1 MKSHV
6 QKRPMNIQRDV
17 FPWKQTYA
25 WERDLWLVKETY
37 SHEIRRTKKKKDVC
51 ISKRDVFPW
60 KETYKQDVCLRERS
74 IIVERD
80 LFTWKT
86 KYVVFKKMCAFFLL
100 RDLFFLL
107 KKMGAYPKRCIPM
120 KRDVQKRSM
129 YEILLIFI
137 TLQRDVFTWKYTY
150 KKDLWLYKETRSH
163 EMRCI
168 IEMYEWKWYLG
179 LLFIVINTIMTI
191 KRDNTLQ
198 HI

>member
-37 SHEIRRTKKKKDVC
+37 SHEIRRTKKKKDGC

-86 KYVVFKKMCAFFLL
+86 KYFVFKKMCAFFLL
-100 RDLFFLL
+100 RDLFFFT
-107 KKMGAYPKRCIPM
+107 KKNGCISKEMYSHEKRRTKEKYVWKFIYIYHTSKRRIYM
-120 KRDVQKRSM
+120 KIHVQKRSVT
-129 YEILLIFI
+129 I
-137 TLQRDVFTWKYTY
+137 QRDAFPWN
-150 KKDLWLYKETRSH
+150 
-163 EMRCI
+163 
-168 IEMYEWKWYLG
+168 EMYNRDVWMKMV
-179 LLFIVINTIMTI
+179 FRTII
-191 KRDNTLQ
+191 YSHK
-198 HI
+198 